1 MRNEPNELQQQQ
13 LKHISKV
20 SSINRD
26 DDSRLLTPLVNPS
39 QITPEPNNPTSE
51 FDDLHQM
58 MINSRDQSGVPQRRS
73 GAGPAAAT
81 SMHNMSNNTSNN
93 DVPFNDSAY
102 RTGLTNNSNMTSNG
116 G

>member
-1 MRNEPNELQQQQ
+1 MPNNEPNEQLQH
-13 LKHISKV
+13 KHISKV

-26 DDSRLLTPLVNPS
+26 DDSHLLTPLVNPS

-58 MINSRDQSGVPQRRS
+58 MINSRDQSGVPQRRNNG
-73 GAGPAAAT
+73 GAGAAAT

-102 RTGLTNNSNMTSNG
+102 RTGLTNNSNITSNG